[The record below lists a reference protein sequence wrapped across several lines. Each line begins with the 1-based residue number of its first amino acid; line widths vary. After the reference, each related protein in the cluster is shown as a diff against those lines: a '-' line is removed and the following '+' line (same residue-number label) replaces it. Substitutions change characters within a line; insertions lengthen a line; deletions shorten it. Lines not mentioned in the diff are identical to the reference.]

1 MHIRCMSQAMSAAT
15 HDLAAPVV
23 VVGGGPAGMMCALL
37 LARAGVAVTVLEK
50 HADFLRDFRGD
61 TVHPSTLE
69 LFHELGWLD
78 ELLALPHSR
87 IEEVSVRVAG
97 RVCKL
102 GSLRGLP
109 VAAPYI
115 AMMPQWD
122 LLDFL
127 AEKGRLYPGFALRMS
142 TEAVGVT
149 LDGRGRVDGVRLAS
163 GEELAAR
170 LVIAADG
177 RRSVLRRE
185 AALPLDV
192 LGAPMDVFWFR
203 LDKPAG
209 LTSET
214 FGVLAAGHFLVL
226 IDRNDY
232 FQCASLLRKGEADRV
247 RAIGVPAFRE
257 ELRPLVPEL
266 AGPIEQL
273 TEWDQV
279 KLLDVALDRLTR
291 WHRPGLLAIG
301 DAAHAMSPIGG
312 VGINVAVQDAVAA
325 ANVLAA
331 PLARGEDPDPLLG
344 EVQARRWRAVRWMQA
359 MQKFAQDRV
368 IEPLLTRTEPIERPF
383 LPLRLLNA
391 VPPLRRIPGRIIGL
405 GIDRERIESPD
416 AYA

>member
-1 MHIRCMSQAMSAAT
+1 MIAAT
-15 HDLAAPVV
+15 QDIAAPVV

-37 LARAGVAVTVLEK
+37 LSRAGVPVTVLEK

-78 ELLALPHSR
+78 ELLTLPHSR
-87 IEEVSVRVAG
+87 VEEVGVRVAG
-97 RVCKL
+97 QFCRL
-102 GSLRGLP
+102 ASLRGLP
-109 VAAPYI
+109 VAAPFI

-127 AEKGRLYPGFALRMS
+127 AAKGRLYPGFDLRLS

-149 LDGRGRVDGVRLAS
+149 MNGQGRVDGVRLAS
-163 GEELAAR
+163 GEALAAR

-177 RRSVLRRE
+177 RRSVLRKE

-203 LDKPAG
+203 LDKPGELAG
-209 LTSET
+209 ET
-214 FGVLAAGHFLVL
+214 FGVLAAGRFLVM
-226 IDRNDY
+226 IDRRDY
-232 FQCASLLRKGEADRV
+232 FQCAYLLRKGEANRV
-247 RAIGVPAFRE
+247 RARGLGSFRE
-257 ELRPLVPEL
+257 ELRTLVPEL
-266 AGPIEQL
+266 RPALDAL
-273 TEWDQV
+273 TGWDQV

-312 VGINVAVQDAVAA
+312 IGINLAVQDAVAA
-325 ANVLAA
+325 ANVLSE
-331 PLARGEDPDPLLG
+331 PLACGEDPDPLLSQ
-344 EVQARRWRAVRWMQA
+344 VQARRWRAVRWTQA
-359 MQKFAQDRV
+359 VQKFAQDRV

-383 LPLRLLNA
+383 LPLRILDK

-405 GIDRERIESPD
+405 GIDRQRIESPD
-416 AYA
+416 AYRR